1 MATESKCPV
10 DHGSVG
16 VGQQND
22 DWWPNQLNLRVLPH
36 GTAGASPMGD
46 DFDYATEF
54 DSLDLAAVKADLVA
68 LMTDSQEWWP
78 GYGHYG
84 PFFVRMAWHRA
95 STYRTSDGRGRG
107 RGHAA
112 LRSVELLAGQRRLTR
127 PDGCCGHQGRRPQL
141 SWGDLFIL
149 TGNVAMGHGIPNV
162 WFGGGRADVYEPDI
176 TYARKPSG
184 WPMSAT
190 PVTATW
196 RTLSPRFRWA

>member
-54 DSLDLAAVKADLVA
+54 ESLDLAAVKADLVA

-78 GYGHYG
+78 AAYGHYG
-84 PFFVRMAWHRA
+84 PFVVRMAWHSA
-95 STYRTSDGRGRG
+95 GAYRTSDGRGG
-107 RGHAA
+107 GGAGEHAVGFWPCGGYTDP
-112 LRSVELLAGQRRLTR
+112 RPRDRLQ
-127 PDGCCGHQGRRPQL
+127 GGRR
-141 SWGDLFIL
+141 SS
-149 TGNVAMGHGIPNV
+149 
-162 WFGGGRADVYEPDI
+162 E
-176 TYARKPSG
+176 
-184 WPMSAT
+184 
-190 PVTATW
+190 
-196 RTLSPRFRWA
+196 

>member
-54 DSLDLAAVKADLVA
+54 ESLDLAAVKADLVA

-78 GYGHYG
+78 ADYGHYG
-84 PFFVRMAWHRA
+84 PFFIRMAW
-95 STYRTSDGRGRG
+95 
-107 RGHAA
+107 
-112 LRSVELLAGQRRLTR
+112 
-127 PDGCCGHQGRRPQL
+127 
-141 SWGDLFIL
+141 
-149 TGNVAMGHGIPNV
+149 
-162 WFGGGRADVYEPDI
+162 
-176 TYARKPSG
+176 
-184 WPMSAT
+184 
-190 PVTATW
+190 
-196 RTLSPRFRWA
+196 